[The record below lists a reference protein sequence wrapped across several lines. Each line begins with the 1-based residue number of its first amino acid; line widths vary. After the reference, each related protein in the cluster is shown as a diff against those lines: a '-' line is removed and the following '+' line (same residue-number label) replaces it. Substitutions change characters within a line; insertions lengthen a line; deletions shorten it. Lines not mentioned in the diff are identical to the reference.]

1 MKIMRQ
7 KQSKGEYIAFL
18 ASKHDVYPSELFNA
32 LIKAA
37 ADQKTTCGDL
47 SIECRGK
54 TKKEMIFLVKNEAGV
69 VAQFSVPVDF
79 LSAPANPLLNFVG
92 TDKISRYIVKQAKPS
107 NSLRI
112 KDLRAGM
119 CHVALEAKILEVS
132 AATRLTTRY
141 GNYASLCKALI
152 ADETGKIKLCLWN
165 EQANSVCAGNTVLI
179 EDVRVTKFRGET
191 QLTLGPKGAVNNKII
206 VPQLAAVE

>member
-1 MKIMRQ
+1 MRQ

-18 ASKHDVYPSELFNA
+18 ASKYDVYPSELFNA
-32 LIKAA
+32 LITAA
-37 ADQKTTCGDL
+37 VDQKTMCGNL

-54 TKKEMIFLVKNEAGV
+54 TKTEIIFLVKNDTDV

-79 LSAPANPLLNFVG
+79 LSAPANPLLNYVS
-92 TDKISRYIVKQAKPS
+92 TDKISKYVVKQAKSS

-119 CHVALEAKILEVS
+119 CHVTLNAKILEVS

-165 EQANSVCAGNTVLI
+165 EQANAVCAGNTVLI

-206 VPQLAAVE
+206 VPQLAVVE